1 MKLFIDS
8 GNLKDI
14 ESLVALGIIDGVT
27 TNPSLLAK
35 EPGGYKDNLK
45 KICGMVQG
53 PTSAEVTETE
63 AQAMI
68 RQGRDLSKIDQH
80 IVVKVPLTKE
90 GIKACKALSG
100 EGIKVNVTLCFSPS
114 QALLAAKV
122 GATYISPFVGRL
134 DDVATPGMP
143 SPGLVRAIHPA
154 SGPGVRDDGGVLA
167 GFTVPVFYDSMIAK
181 LVAWAGTR
189 AEAIERMSRALREYE
204 IVGIK
209 TTLPFFLW
217 LMAEP
222 DFLAARFD
230 TTYLDALLTSRQGE
244 SFSRFSE
251 SEERTIAMAAA
262 IDAWFRASRG
272 MAAGGARQTGSAWK
286 IAARQE
292 ALRG

>member
-35 EPGGYKDNLK
+35 EPGDYKDNLK
-45 KICGMVQG
+45 KICGIVQG

-68 RQGRDLSKIDQH
+68 RQGRDLSKIDPH
-80 IVVKVPLTKE
+80 IVVKVPLTKD

-134 DDVATPGMP
+134 DDVATPGME
-143 SPGLVRAIHPA
+143 LI
-154 SGPGVRDDGGVLA
+154 RDIVEIYTNYN
-167 GFTVPVFYDSMIAK
+167 FKTEV
-181 LVAWAGTR
+181 LVASTR
-189 AEAIERMSRALREYE
+189 SPMHIVEAARLGADICTCPPAVIESLFNHPLTD
-204 IVGIK
+204 IGLK
-209 TTLPFFLW
+209 K
-217 LMAEP
+217 
-222 DFLAARFD
+222 FLADWEKAYG
-230 TTYLDALLTSRQGE
+230 T
-244 SFSRFSE
+244 
-251 SEERTIAMAAA
+251 AAH
-262 IDAWFRASRG
+262 R
-272 MAAGGARQTGSAWK
+272 
-286 IAARQE
+286 
-292 ALRG
+292 